1 MMTPT
6 QVTKM
11 AQTLKSNRER
21 LGLTAA
27 EVARRAHVNI
37 GTVTRIEHG
46 QITSPR
52 TENLLA
58 IAAVLEIPAADVFA
72 MTNLLQTNQL
82 PSFTP
87 YLRAKYQYLPE
98 SAIAEMQRV
107 FDDIASRVGRQG
119 PRPGED
125 E

>member
-6 QVTKM
+6 QVLKLTR
-11 AQTLKSNRER
+11 TLKSNRER

-46 QITSPR
+46 QITNPR

-58 IAAVLEIPAADVFA
+58 IAAVLEIPAADVFT
-72 MTNLLQTNQL
+72 MTNLLQANDL
-82 PSFTP
+82 PTFTP
-87 YLRAKYQYLPE
+87 YLRAKYQHLPE

-107 FDDIASRVGRQG
+107 FDDIASRVGHKG
-119 PRPGED
+119 PNPGED

>member
-1 MMTPT
+1 MTAP
-6 QVTKM
+6 QIFKLAHSFKTKR
-11 AQTLKSNRER
+11 QQ

-37 GTVTRIEHG
+37 GTVTRLEHG
-46 QITSPR
+46 QIASPR
-52 TENLLA
+52 IENLLA
-58 IAAVLEIPAADVFA
+58 IAAALEIPAADVFA
-72 MTNLLQTNQL
+72 MTNLMEGDQL
-82 PSFTP
+82 PTFTP
-87 YLRAKYQYLPE
+87 YLRAKYQHLPE

-107 FDDIASRVGRQG
+107 FDDLASRVGRQG